1 MAIIETGAEDH
12 LIKMDEKE
20 IAIIPI
26 NNSSDRDRVGLLL
39 DLNNEILLVYE
50 CWNSQLE

>member
-26 NNSSDRDRVGLLL
+26 NNSSDKDREGLL
-39 DLNNEILLVYE
+39 DLNNEILLV
-50 CWNSQLE
+50 N